1 MPWIPKKAVEKTV
14 YSSLLKMDNG
24 RLISLKT
31 KKKDRSVTIYKDNNL
46 YKIIEDGFKNESYEI
61 GDEKELKK
69 MLKTLIEIEFPRSHE
84 ILVTSQED
92 KN

>member
-24 RLISLKT
+24 RLISLNKQ
-31 KKKDRSVTIYKDNNL
+31 KKDRSVTIYKDNNL

-69 MLKTLIEIEFPRSHE
+69 C
-84 ILVTSQED
+84 
-92 KN
+92 